1 MADQSTQSTP
11 PGPVTEEDLLR
22 GIQIIQEGRRELQ
35 EQTRMSL
42 EKRRE
47 LEARIKAM
55 EEQLPILQKRV
66 DETNACF
73 AEVDKYLDQY
83 IKTHKPEDAK
93 VRGRALIEE
102 YKRYFDNPGLPC
114 PVDNNTPL
122 SSLAQ
127 PSEEQLAN
135 ASMHPEVKLAQA
147 QTGAPLD
154 TAVNAVREATRG
166 AGIKVAA

>member
-114 PVDNNTPL
+114 PVDKKHPL
-122 SSLAQ
+122 VEPCATKRGTARQ
-127 PSEEQLAN
+127 CFYAPRGETC
-135 ASMHPEVKLAQA
+135 
-147 QTGAPLD
+147 TGTNRR
-154 TAVNAVREATRG
+154 TA
-166 AGIKVAA
+166 

>member
-11 PGPVTEEDLLR
+11 PGPVTQADIDRGTELLR
-22 GIQIIQEGRRELQ
+22 EESRRLREDTTLT
-35 EQTRMSL
+35 EAQTRA
-42 EKRRE
+42 

-66 DETNACF
+66 AETGACLS
-73 AEVDKYLDQY
+73 ATEDYLREY
-83 IKTHKPEDAK
+83 KLRHTPEETR

-102 YKRYFDNPGLPC
+102 YKKFYANPGLPC
-114 PVDNNTPL
+114 PVDKNTPL
-122 SSLAQ
+122 SSLAE

-135 ASMHPEVKLAQA
+135 ASMHPEVKLAQV

-154 TAVNAVREATRG
+154 TALKAVREATRG